1 MIEINRIIDGHCHV
15 AATDFTSRS
24 FRDDGVMDNVLS
36 ALTAQGLEAGSQQSP
51 QLYLEKMQD
60 RASGS

>member
-15 AATDFTSRS
+15 ASTDS
-24 FRDDGVMDNVLS
+24 FLEGVIDNVLS
-36 ALTAQGLEAGSQQSP
+36 ALAAQGLRP
-51 QLYLEKMQD
+51 DRNNLLKLYLEKMQD